1 MPKTL
6 RKQIRAVREEMR
18 SRPPGLR
25 AHVERVL
32 EEALDLADR
41 HDADRERVEL
51 ATVGHDLFRAHAPA
65 KLLKLAKE
73 AGILVSEWDE
83 RSPVMLHGPL
93 AAVVLRE
100 RFGVDDDE
108 VLAAVRDH
116 TTGSPEMPLIARIIL
131 VADKIERRKRK
142 RAPQLPDIRR
152 LARRDLDTAMLC
164 WADYKWVEERERG
177 WDSYPA
183 HWEARVRWVA
193 EHHAD
198 IGLPPRT
205 DDFPDEL
212 GLATGL

>member
-1 MPKTL
+1 MPKAL
-6 RKQIRAVREEMR
+6 RKQIAAVREAMR
-18 SRPPGLR
+18 SRPVGLQ

-32 EEALDLADR
+32 TEALDLSDR
-41 HDADRERVEL
+41 YDVDRDRVEL
-51 ATVGHDLFRAHAPA
+51 ATVGHDLFRAHSPV
-65 KLLKLAKE
+65 KQLQLAKE
-73 AGILVSEWDE
+73 AGIPITEWDE

-116 TTGSPEMPLIARIIL
+116 TTGSPEMPLIAKIIL
-131 VADKIERRKRK
+131 VADKIESRKRK

-152 LARRDLDTAMLC
+152 LARRDLDTALLC

-177 WDSYPA
+177 WESYPA

-193 EHHAD
+193 EHHAES
-198 IGLPPRT
+198 GLPGRI
-205 DDFPDEL
+205 DESSWE
-212 GLATGL
+212 AEPAREP